1 FEEGYPGVHD
11 GMFAECKQL
20 KKVTLSSTVT
30 AIGNCAFKNCES
42 LEDINIPEAVE
53 RICSE
58 AFKNCSFKSVTIRN
72 GISYYSSV
80 YSDCKNLKEVVLEE
94 GKVQTGDSWFSGCIA
109 LEKVEMPSSVT
120 TIGSNSFSDCVSLK
134 EIDLSN
140 IKTIG
145 SGAFARCRSLT
156 EVNLPKIGEIKANAF
171 VGCIKLRKVNVAGIN
186 SWARVTFENALSNPI
201 YYARCIYENG
211 EPVIFPR
218 FITPEINKYAFVN
231 CSSFLS
237 ASFEGNSAHVDNY
250 AFSCC
255 DRLRTVI
262 MLKNPAYLSRNTF
275 AGCNSLRNIIDFS
288 GEFDTDYEVLDLTKK
303 VTVYASKYYPSY
315 DEMRMGYELMY
326 KHNCETSGHKYVNGY
341 FDLISA
347 PTCTEKGQA
356 DYKCIYCGKV
366 KWNSIGKLNHIIN
379 EVVVESATVE
389 VDGKIIEKCALCG
402 IEKET
407 AIPKIAEIKFKNGD
421 TFYRDTMFNDINNSL
436 VITDSTGKEIPHK
449 YFSVSFPEANVSY
462 GIVKITFSG
471 YYSGTAE
478 KRFLILPGKVKLT
491 VRELG
496 QNSIL
501 LGWKSPPFSSQCP
514 VEIFISEDNE
524 TFISL
529 GKTTEDNFLIESLSA
544 GKEYYFKAV
553 VSNENGGG
561 EPAYLTIKTI
571 NHFHSPVLKKTEEK
585 TCLNSGMNYYECSSC
600 GETWSEVIKA
610 TGHNWKCTNVIVEPT
625 CISTGFKEYKCKDC
639 DKKLSIV
646 VPFSDHKVVKD
657 PLVPATLTADGKTEG
672 SHCSVCNEII
682 EEPCNIVKID
692 AIWIKDTYEYDGS
705 VHKPGVFIRD
715 ADGDVMDKRAYSV
728 KYSSKSPKEIGTYTA
743 TVTLKNNYSGTKVLT
758 FKIVPQQVAD
768 LKCDKTTT
776 NSVTLSWSKVTGAK
790 YYKVEKSIDGKKWT
804 KAVTVKTN
812 TATVKS
818 LKAGTNYRF
827 RVTALDSTKKLEGKA
842 STPIKAGTVT
852 DAPSITLTST
862 KSKTATVSWN
872 KVKGASNYVVYKSTD
887 GKNWTKIT
895 VCDTSYTMKK
905 LTGGKKIYVKVQA
918 VNAYNQK
925 SALSEVKKVTV
936 KK

>member
-1 FEEGYPGVHD
+1 
-11 GMFAECKQL
+11 MFAECKQL
-20 KKVTLSSTVT
+20 KKVTLSSTIT
-30 AIGNCAFKNCES
+30 AIGICAFKNCQS

-53 RICSE
+53 RIYSE
-58 AFKNCSFKSVTIRN
+58 AFKNCNFKSVTIRN

-94 GKVQTGDSWFSGCIA
+94 GKAQIGDSWFSGCIS
-109 LEKVEMPSSVT
+109 LEKAEMPSSVT
-120 TIGSNSFSDCVSLK
+120 KISSNSFSDCVSLK

-140 IKTIG
+140 IRTIG
-145 SGAFARCRSLT
+145 SDAFARCQSLT
-156 EVNLPKIGEIKANAF
+156 EVNLPKVGEIKANAF

-186 SWARVTFENALSNPI
+186 SWARVTFENAYSNPI

-218 FITPEINKYAFVN
+218 FVTPEINKYAFVN

-237 ASFEGNSAHVDNY
+237 ASFEGNSANVANY
-250 AFSCC
+250 AFSGC

-262 MLKNPAYLSRNTF
+262 ICKNPAYFSRNTF
-275 AGCNSLRNIIDFS
+275 AGCDSLRNIIDFS
-288 GEFDTDYEVLDLTKK
+288 GEFDTDYEVLDLTRK

-326 KHNCETSGHKYVNGY
+326 KHNCETSGHKYVDGY
-341 FDLISA
+341 FELISA

-379 EVVVESATVE
+379 EAVVEPATVE
-389 VDGKIIEKCALCG
+389 SDGKIIEKCSLCEA
-402 IEKET
+402 EKET
-407 AIPKIAEIKFKNGD
+407 AIPKIAEIKFKNSD
-421 TFYRDTMFNDINNSL
+421 TFYRDSMLNDINNSL
-436 VITDSTGKEIPHK
+436 VIADSTGKEIPQK
-449 YFSVSFPEANVSY
+449 YFSVSIPESNVSY
-462 GIVKITFSG
+462 GIAKITFSD
-471 YYSGTAE
+471 YYSGTVE
-478 KRFLILPGKVKLT
+478 KRFLILPEKVKLT

-501 LGWKSPPFSSQCP
+501 LGWERLAFSEQCP

-524 TFISL
+524 TFKSL
-529 GKTTEDNFLIESLSA
+529 GKTTEDNFKIESLSA

-553 VSNENGGG
+553 VSNENGNG
-561 EPAYLTIKTI
+561 EPAYLTAKTI
-571 NHFHSPVLKKTEEK
+571 YHYHSPVLKKTEEK
-585 TCLNSGMNYYECSSC
+585 TCLKSGMNYYECSSC

-672 SHCSVCNEII
+672 SHCSVCNEIL
-682 EEPCNIVKID
+682 EEQYPIVKVGRIY
-692 AIWIKDTYEYDGS
+692 IKDTYVYDGS
-705 VHKPGVFIRD
+705 AHKPIVFVDD
-715 ADGDVMDKRAYSV
+715 AEDSVIDEWNYSV
-728 KYSSKSPKEIGTYTA
+728 KYSSKSPKKVGTYTV
-743 TVTLKNNYSGTKVLT
+743 TVTMLGHYSGTKVLT
-758 FKIVPQQVAD
+758 FKIVPQQVND
-768 LKCDKTTT
+768 LKCDKATT

-790 YYKVEKSIDGKKWT
+790 YYKVEKSTDGKNWT
-804 KAVTVKTN
+804 TAATVKTN
-812 TATVKS
+812 TTTVKS

-842 STPIKAGTVT
+842 SNPIKAGTVT

-887 GKNWTKIT
+887 GKNWTKVT
-895 VCDTSYTMKK
+895 VCGTSYTMKK
-905 LTGGKKIYVKVQA
+905 LTGGKKIYV
-918 VNAYNQK
+918 
-925 SALSEVKKVTV
+925 
-936 KK
+936 